1 MGSTHV
7 IHSAAAS
14 PVVQRD
20 ASAISPASGTARSD
34 SAPSADRAPLAE
46 LAQLRVASASQAAT
60 AANSP
65 AVEA

>member
-1 MGSTHV
+1 M

-34 SAPSADRAPLAE
+34 SAPSADRALLPSW
-46 LAQLRVASASQAAT
+46 RVSEQNASQAAT

-65 AVEA
+65 AVAEV